1 MWELS
6 SQILFLLQGKF
17 MANKVI
23 LQVSLIVLGAAAAVA
38 HHSYSAFNMDG
49 EKVITG
55 TVKKFDW
62 TNPHSWIWIDVPN
75 EQGGVDTWG
84 IEGMSPNYLSRR
96 GWTRNTLKPGD
107 KLTITIHSLKDGS
120 HGGSFVSGKRPNGE
134 ELNQTPPIAEP

>member
-1 MWELS
+1 MRNTI
-6 SQILFLLQGKF
+6 ILL
-17 MANKVI
+17 A
-23 LQVSLIVLGAAAAVA
+23 SLVALGTGVAEA

-96 GWTRNTLKPGD
+96 GWNRSTLKPGD
-107 KLTITIHSLKDGS
+107 KISITIHPLKTGE
-120 HGGSFVSGKRPNGE
+120 HGGSFVSAKRPNGE
-134 ELNQTPPIAEP
+134 VLSQTPPIAEP